1 MNTPH
6 HTAHAA
12 VQAAA
17 CLSPMPS
24 ACKGCKQAHSALPNI
39 WQHMDVF
46 DRRVLDGQLQFRQRC
61 KLVNAAKKP
70 CLATQPQQPSD
81 PSSNAQAKKAGTQM
95 LIYRR
100 ETLLR
105 MLDISKSTLRN
116 WMLEG
121 DFPHPIQLG
130 PRAVG
135 WKAAQVHAWLETRAM
150 VTPGFE

>member
-1 MNTPH
+1 MNTP
-6 HTAHAA
+6 TNTVRAA
-12 VQAAA
+12 VKAAA
-17 CLSPMPS
+17 CPSPMPS
-24 ACKGCKQAHSALPNI
+24 AFKGCN
-39 WQHMDVF
+39 
-46 DRRVLDGQLQFRQRC
+46 
-61 KLVNAAKKP
+61 LVNAAKKP